1 MTIFLRGHHILC
13 LQGFQGYGYSEE
25 FVENMTHIK
34 NLIEKEDIKIRISN
48 KPDDICQ
55 SCPNLSSD
63 NICKDLNYNEKI
75 KKMDNEVIKKLNIK
89 NEEINSSELF
99 EKVNSIFNSKET
111 IIPICDNCLWLKEC
125 LWIQKYL

>member
-25 FVENMTHIK
+25 FVENMTRIK
-34 NLIEKEDIKIRISN
+34 DLIDKEDTKVKVSN

-55 SCPNLSSD
+55 SCPNLTSD

-75 KKMDNEVIKKLNIK
+75 KKMDNEVINKLNIK
-89 NEEINSSELF
+89 NEEINASELF
-99 EKVNSIFNSKET
+99 KKANSIFNSKKT
-111 IIPICDNCLWLKEC
+111 IAPICDNCLWVKEC
-125 LWIQKYL
+125 LWLQKYM